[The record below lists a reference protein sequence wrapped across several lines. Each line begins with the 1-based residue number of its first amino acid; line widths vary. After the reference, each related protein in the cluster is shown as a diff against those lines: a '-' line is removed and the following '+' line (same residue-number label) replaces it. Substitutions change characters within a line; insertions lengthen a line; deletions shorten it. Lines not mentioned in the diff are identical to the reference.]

1 MEAKK
6 EDIRIYGKLVNV
18 TTENVV
24 ADAEQIWD
32 SNFQTDQA
40 SVNQSIR
47 TDFNA
52 FKKHPEFEN
61 ASFIGDVTF
70 KGDVTANKGLTVN
83 GESNFYD
90 TINAHGNPNSIVAD
104 HKITTNDLEVMGT
117 FKALNLD
124 VNNLTVHNELK
135 VEIGGSFRVDGDTI
149 LNNVI
154 INGESRSPHA
164 TTQKYGIVRLAE
176 SATDAD
182 SDDVVTVGILE
193 DYASAILP
201 DANEGQVLI
210 YTNGKWQAGD
220 VDTLINN
227 NESIS
232 NYIKNLIQQN
242 ISQSVDLSNYYTKAE
257 IDSKLNDLGSNIG
270 GSISSACLWEVN
282 SNGRVTPKDGK
293 SVEAVHFYK
302 NA

>member
-83 GESNFYD
+83 GGSNFYD

-104 HKITTNDLEVMGT
+104 HKITTNDLQVNGT
-117 FKALNLD
+117 FSAINLD
-124 VNNLTVHNELK
+124 VANLTVHGLLKIENDGEL
-135 VEIGGSFRVDGDTI
+135 RVDGDSTF
-149 LNNVI
+149 NNVT
-154 INGESRSPHA
+154 INGNFNAPHA

-176 SATDAD
+176 SGSDAD
-182 SDDVVTVGILE
+182 ATDVVTIGILKDLSSE
-193 DYASAILP
+193 LLP
-201 DANEGQVLI
+201 KGNEGDVLV
-210 YTNGKWQAGD
+210 YKDGKWQAD
-220 VDTLINN
+220 
-227 NESIS
+227 SILEET
-232 NYIKNLIQQN
+232 IQN
-242 ISQSVDLSNYYTKAE
+242 ITNKFNELKQELLNSQYWE
-257 IDSKLNDLGSNIG
+257 LNSDN
-270 GSISSACLWEVN
+270 E
-282 SNGRVTPKDGK
+282 VTPKEGRN
-293 SVEAVHFYK
+293 VRAAHFYK
-302 NA
+302 SAE